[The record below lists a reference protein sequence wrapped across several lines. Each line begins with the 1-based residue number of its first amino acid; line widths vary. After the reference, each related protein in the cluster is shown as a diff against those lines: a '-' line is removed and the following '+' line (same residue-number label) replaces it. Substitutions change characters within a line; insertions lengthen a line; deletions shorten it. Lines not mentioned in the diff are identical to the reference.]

1 MVADEATEWAYDVDL
16 VVVGSGAGGLTA
28 ACAAVEE
35 GLSVL
40 VLEVSGYM
48 GGGSIYSSSVLHSWG
63 YDNWADFDEYTE
75 GRLHARGFGRTF
87 IETYRGKVLP
97 FYLDVLHAP
106 MQEMSMP
113 NCGPAVDYALGDA
126 EGGIPA
132 FFAALV
138 DYVEQHG
145 GTVLTNTRASRL
157 VIGADGS
164 VLGVVAQNTQDGSTF
179 LCKGAS
185 TLLAC
190 GGFQANKLMVAQYI
204 GPDTISSKVRVPP
217 TTRVP
222 AFRWRKRSGSW

>member
-1 MVADEATEWAYDVDL
+1 
-16 VVVGSGAGGLTA
+16 
-28 ACAAVEE
+28 
-35 GLSVL
+35 
-40 VLEVSGYM
+40 
-48 GGGSIYSSSVLHSWG
+48 
-63 YDNWADFDEYTE
+63 
-75 GRLHARGFGRTF
+75 
-87 IETYRGKVLP
+87 
-97 FYLDVLHAP
+97 
-106 MQEMSMP
+106 MP

-145 GTVLTNTRASRL
+145 GTVLTNTCASRL

-222 AFRWRKRSGSW
+222 AFRWRKRSGPW